1 MGTVKLRAKL
11 PLLLLLL
18 AVLSADGAKKIW
30 LKNTNWMNSANW
42 DRGSPPCSKQVVS
55 FQEKPNPY
63 AVFVQNDVSV
73 GELVLPLNGEI
84 VFADD
89 LKVNFGSFTD
99 DPACMAGDNRFVGG
113 EPGDW
118 LNPHNWR
125 VEDDGNLVEPMS
137 PEDDSSPTSPGDDTD
152 GFPVLHAEVVPCT
165 HDTVVFPENAT
176 YLVRLDHSKQVKHV
190 DFTGK
195 VYKRKPEFHQFLKSE
210 NGEMQFK
217 LGPSGDIAVMGQD
230 CKELSG
236 CYCGN
241 EEHMDLICDLYGDN
255 CPPLTCSSPITPRG
269 SCCPMCGSV
278 LLLNYDDTFDI
289 MAFQDRLVVD
299 FVPKV
304 REYTGRVKDR
314 VREYTGRVK
323 DRVREYTGRV
333 KGRVRVREYTG
344 RVKGRVRVSKP
355 ADGHV
360 QMLFVCL
367 FDCTLFLSRQVREY
381 TGRVKGRVSKL
392 ADGHVQLVLVDDVS
406 GARNGMAAVEV
417 GEHVAS
423 VIERDMGPYPTY
435 GVKGLTI
442 KNSGIGN
449 VAQVARGSGGNTVLY
464 IAAGAGGGAVFFIA
478 ILVSLVIIMKKR
490 RADSEGG
497 QNGASV
503 RKPPMPAGAG
513 RPGAAGQAGGGAG
526 PSGGD
531 KGADKGFEN
540 PVYDN
545 PIKDNPLYADIPDD
559 P

>member
-195 VYKRKPEFHQFLKSE
+195 VYKRKPEFHQFLRSE

-299 FVPKV
+299 FVPK
-304 REYTGRVKDR
+304 
-314 VREYTGRVK
+314 
-323 DRVREYTGRV
+323 
-333 KGRVRVREYTG
+333 
-344 RVKGRVRVSKP
+344 
-355 ADGHV
+355 
-360 QMLFVCL
+360 
-367 FDCTLFLSRQVREY
+367 VREY